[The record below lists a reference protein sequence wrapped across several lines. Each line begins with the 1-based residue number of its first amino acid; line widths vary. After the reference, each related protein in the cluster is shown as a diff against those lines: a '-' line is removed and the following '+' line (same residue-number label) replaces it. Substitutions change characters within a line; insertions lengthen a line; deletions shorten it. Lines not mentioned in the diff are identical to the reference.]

1 MFPAMHRYF
10 MHSAVRATDLF
21 DDCEPDAVA
30 EKAQP
35 WTQQFMREVRLTP
48 EQVGKIKTMKE
59 AFMQKRKDA
68 ISYILRLKNVKNDL
82 KQQEGIF
89 ERWMSD
95 IREDMNP
102 IQSALVTIFGEKN
115 KLRREFELGGEFSDS
130 HPTKRV
136 KL

>member
-10 MHSAVRATDLF
+10 MHSAVRGTDLF
-21 DDCEPDAVA
+21 DGCELDMIP

-35 WTQQFMREVRLTP
+35 WTQQFMQEVKLTP
-48 EQVGKIKTMKE
+48 EQISKIKNMKE
-59 AFMQKRKDA
+59 DFMQKRKDA

-82 KQQEGIF
+82 KQQESIF

-115 KLRREFELGGEFSDS
+115 KLRREFELGGEFSES
-130 HPTKRV
+130 QPSKRV